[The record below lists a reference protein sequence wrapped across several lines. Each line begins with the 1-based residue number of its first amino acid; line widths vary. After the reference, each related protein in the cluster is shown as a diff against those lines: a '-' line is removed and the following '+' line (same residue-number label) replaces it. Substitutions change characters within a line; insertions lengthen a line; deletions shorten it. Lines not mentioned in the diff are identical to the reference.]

1 MKRAIRRFVST
12 LNGPRRYIFYISL
25 ILICVVA
32 ICIAIYA
39 QFFYKYADTDV
50 LMIGNIGSEKTA
62 EEIALL
68 KTKFNELFE
77 NKLYNE
83 NDNIQVDKKDY
94 SMNIVY
100 TNYNLVNE
108 DENYYSV
115 NVQIPMINI
124 DSQTINEINSK
135 IKTEF
140 YDKAYNIMR
149 KTEGNTVYTVS
160 WVGYINGDILSL
172 AIKSSLKEEGK
183 AERVGVRTYNYDLKG
198 DKEVSLVD
206 LINLKEMQVNSV
218 QSTINSDIKQAYT
231 NAKII
236 AAEYGTLYERDLSS
250 DIYKVEN
257 AENFFLT
264 QDGNVYV
271 VYAYGNVDYTNE
283 MDIIIF

>member
-83 NDNIQVDKKDY
+83 NENIQVDKKDY

-115 NVQIPMINI
+115 NVHIPMINI

-271 VYAYGNVDYTNE
+271 VYAYGNIDYTNE

>member
-1 MKRAIRRFVST
+1 
-12 LNGPRRYIFYISL
+12 
-25 ILICVVA
+25 
-32 ICIAIYA
+32 
-39 QFFYKYADTDV
+39 
-50 LMIGNIGSEKTA
+50 MIGNIGSEKTA

-83 NDNIQVDKKDY
+83 NENIQVDKKDY

-271 VYAYGNVDYTNE
+271 VYAYGNIDYTNE